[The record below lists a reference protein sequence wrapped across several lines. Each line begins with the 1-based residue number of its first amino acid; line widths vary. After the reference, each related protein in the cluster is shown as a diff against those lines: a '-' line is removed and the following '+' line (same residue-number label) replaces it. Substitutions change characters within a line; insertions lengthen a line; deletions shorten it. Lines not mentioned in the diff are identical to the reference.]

1 MHIINTES
9 TTQIIKDLLTY
20 NAQVKGGQKVLI
32 VYDEDSYVSVILKKA
47 YENALEEIKKE
58 LNIKYELLNFHL
70 YTEEEWA
77 IKLYNVEEGL
87 VSKGDLVVLIQ
98 SLSFRIS
105 KFRVRLDLNQ
115 RGIFVIEH
123 VRLKY
128 LKEGE
133 YQTYINSLTSDMPYY
148 VKTTDFLYK
157 KLLNAEKVEIVS
169 KDGSKLLY
177 DSKLE
182 EPKKNIG
189 DFSKSLGTLFPVGEI
204 FTEPFDLE
212 KVNGYVSIHAI
223 PSTEQ
228 RTMIV
233 KPFKAKIENG
243 FLVSHDGP
251 NEFDAVL
258 DLIKGENVE
267 GEYAGKVMVREMGF
281 GLNKHISLKNPLY
294 EVSSF
299 ERKLGYHISLGMK
312 HPIYRGSK
320 NESGEKKIPKN
331 AVQRFHIDIYID
343 VDEIFVDGEK
353 VFEGGGYLA

>member
-1 MHIINTES
+1 MVHIINPES
-9 TTQIIKDLLTY
+9 TNKIIKDLLTY
-20 NAQVKGGQKVLI
+20 NAQVKDGQKVLI
-32 VYDEDSYVSVILKKA
+32 VYDEDSDVSKILKDS
-47 YENALEEIKKE
+47 YENALHEIKKDK
-58 LNIKYELLNFHL
+58 NINFELLNFHM

-77 IKLYNVEEGL
+77 TKLYDAYIVK
-87 VSKGDLVVLIQ
+87 KGDLVVLIQ

-128 LKEGE
+128 LKEEE
-133 YQTYINSLTSDMPYY
+133 YKTYINSLTSDMPYY

-157 KLLNAEKVEIVS
+157 KLLNAKKVEIVS

-177 DSKLE
+177 DSLLE

-204 FTEPFDLE
+204 FSEPSNLE
-212 KVNGYVSIHAI
+212 KVNGFVSIHAI

-233 KPFKAKIENG
+233 KPFKAVIEKG
-243 FLVSHDGP
+243 FLVSHNGP
-251 NEFDAVL
+251 KEFDAVL

-299 ERKLGYHISLGMK
+299 ERKLGYHMSLGMK

-320 NESGEKKIPKN
+320 NESGEKKIPNN

-343 VDEIFVDGEK
+343 VDEIFVDDDK
-353 VFEGGGYLA
+353 VFEEGKYLG